1 MCGLTVLSQGVIE
14 EAKHM
19 GDKLGVGSSQPRLHF
34 DNSGEALLEVLKGD
48 IIERSRNS
56 QCVLVPGIAEAI
68 PALFL
73 AIVRSPPESRCRHA

>member
-1 MCGLTVLSQGVIE
+1 MLSRGVIE

-19 GDKLGVGSSQPRLHF
+19 GDKLGVGISQPRLHF
-34 DNSGEALLEVLKGD
+34 DNSGEALLEILKGD

-56 QCVLVPGIAEAI
+56 QCVLVPGMAEAI

-73 AIVRSPPESRCRHA
+73 AIVRSPPETRCRHA